1 MKNMLKKGILL
12 GVGLTCMGRDAVQKA
27 VKGLQKDGALDEK
40 EGKKM
45 VSQLLKSSK
54 EHNKKISEAV
64 KKEMKAAVAASPFAT
79 KKEVEQLKR
88 QVAQLS
94 KKRKR

>member
-1 MKNMLKKGILL
+1 MKSMLKKGILL

-45 VSQLLKSSK
+45 ISRLLKSSQ

-64 KKEMKAAVAASPFAT
+64 KKEMRAAVAASPFAT
-79 KKEVEQLKR
+79 KKELAELRKEVQR
-88 QVAQLS
+88 LS
-94 KKRKR
+94 KKRG